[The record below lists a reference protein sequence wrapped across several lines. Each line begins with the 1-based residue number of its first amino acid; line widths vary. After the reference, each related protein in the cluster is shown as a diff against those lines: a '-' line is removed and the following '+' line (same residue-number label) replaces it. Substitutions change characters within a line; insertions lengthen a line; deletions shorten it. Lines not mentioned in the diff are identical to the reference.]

1 MSICSFFYLWNLFGV
16 GVFQRSMLN
25 CRREGWGQS
34 AMSICS
40 FFYLWNL
47 FGVGVFQRSMLD
59 WWRGWDQSAMSICS
73 FFYLWILFG
82 VGVFQRSMLDWWRGW
97 DQSAMGICSLF
108 YYVKCIQCSGV
119 PEIYDWLL
127 MGSRCGR
134 AVLTLAQLA
143 RGPLWCI
150 EREIERDKTWAVN
163 IIWISVLGICAL
175 YYMWNLF
182 SVMVCQRSMLNWR
195 GVNMGCTLH
204 LKICPRYMCIH
215 CSICET
221 YLV

>member
-1 MSICSFFYLWNLFGV
+1 MFILLSVKLIWCRGFPEIYAQLQEGGV
-16 GVFQRSMLN
+16 GSVCHEYMFILLSVKLIW
-25 CRREGWGQS
+25 CRGFPEIYAWLVEGMGS
-34 AMSICS
+34 VCHEYMFILLSV
-40 FFYLWNL
+40 NL
-47 FGVGVFQRSMLD
+47 IWCR
-59 WWRGWDQSAMSICS
+59 
-73 FFYLWILFG
+73 
-82 VGVFQRSMLDWWRGW
+82 VFQRSMLDWWRGW